1 VPLELKYDFAVT
13 CIGEYFMSGF
23 FVSLPADWAEFL
35 KGLADDH
42 DIDVGK
48 VIGGLCEWAFSVPDS
63 KEQFEVWLDKAY
75 PPKGQA
81 EDKASA
87 EGEEASEA
95 EEESEDE
102 AEEEVHEDRDY
113 SEDRKL
119 KP

>member
-1 VPLELKYDFAVT
+1 
-13 CIGEYFMSGF
+13 MSSF
-23 FVSLPADWAEFL
+23 PVSLPANWEKFL
-35 KGLADDH
+35 KRLAEEH
-42 DIDVGK
+42 EIDVGK
-48 VIGGLCEWAFSVPDS
+48 VIGGLCDWAFSNSEYKV
-63 KEQFEVWLDKAY
+63 QFEVWLDKAY
-75 PPKGQA
+75 PPKGEA

-113 SEDRKL
+113 SEDREL